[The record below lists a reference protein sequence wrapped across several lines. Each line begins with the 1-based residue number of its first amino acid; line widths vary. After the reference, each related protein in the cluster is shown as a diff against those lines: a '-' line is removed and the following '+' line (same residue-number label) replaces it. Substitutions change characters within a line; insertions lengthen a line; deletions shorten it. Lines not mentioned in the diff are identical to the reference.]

1 MEEKTIKKIEV
12 LTEEERNNLLEEKWI
27 VLLCDSI
34 NKMSESVIDSFSSS
48 LSKMLDKYSDT
59 LTSIE
64 KEIKETQESLFSL
77 MNELTGSEFDMKGLC
92 ELQKLLGGM

>member
-77 MNELTGSEFDMKGLC
+77 MNELTGSEFDMEGLC